1 LHRWRPV
8 ETKGGEATKAPPF
21 LEGFAAVG
29 LAPLLG
35 RRAGCIAA
43 MSLSTAESA
52 ACGALAGI
60 VEISASQPTISL
72 KNALQDGRPLS
83 FRPSDLYRGLGANA
97 ASIAPITAVQFGANK
112 LYENLAKSAGA
123 DVDSGA
129 VRIGVAALAGAT
141 SGVVACP
148 PELLVIQQQKHQ
160 KELGAMYRE
169 IVEKHGPMSL
179 LRGITPTMVREGIYT
194 ASYLGLAPVI
204 RQALRESGHS
214 DTVAFVGSA
223 IASGLTAGTLTHPFD
238 TAKTRMQSNIDGSN
252 PAYRTTFSTLGTL
265 MSEGGVSRLYLG
277 FLPRTFRLCMAVG
290 ILNVAKDAISSA
302 YLSMTGRVGDA
313 ARQTT
318 PTTAAPAS

>member
-1 LHRWRPV
+1 
-8 ETKGGEATKAPPF
+8 
-21 LEGFAAVG
+21 
-29 LAPLLG
+29 
-35 RRAGCIAA
+35 

-72 KNALQDGRPLS
+72 KVQLAAQAPLPAPPSTPVAALRWPGCRSLPSLNEATSPALQNALQDGRPLS

-179 LRGITPTMVREGIYT
+179 VR
-194 ASYLGLAPVI
+194 
-204 RQALRESGHS
+204 
-214 DTVAFVGSA
+214 
-223 IASGLTAGTLTHPFD
+223 AG
-238 TAKTRMQSNIDGSN
+238 DGSKKH
-252 PAYRTTFSTLGTL
+252 R
-265 MSEGGVSRLYLG
+265 
-277 FLPRTFRLCMAVG
+277 
-290 ILNVAKDAISSA
+290 
-302 YLSMTGRVGDA
+302 
-313 ARQTT
+313 
-318 PTTAAPAS
+318 